1 MIASC
6 TLIHTQ
12 TPLLVSRS
20 HFGPAYGAFFPSE

>member
-20 HFGPAYGAFFPSE
+20 HFSAAYGAFFPSK